1 MACPPT
7 WRKKLSDISINDV
20 EIVEDAIEPEDEEE
34 EKDGSADGIKFPVGF
49 KTEEEKDTIRN
60 VDRTVERVLLEKKHK
75 DTKNINRS
83 NIQSINQLVSLYTA
97 RFDDQEAVERFREFY
112 RSSSLRLDPLVNECA
127 VLRMILADEASKPP
141 KVKAAQRYKEE
152 LKSGNFKAD
161 EEEVS
166 EKVIGP
172 TVYAVLNA
180 AQKTYELEDD
190 VVDALMNNLVKNLS
204 PKVVRYGDERV
215 ERYIKEDDASLWRN
229 DELIVKLSNS
239 ITQLEKARQSIQDSL
254 QKAQVE
260 VRFNLLVHQVLNV
273 LDKKCKDKL
282 LLRDIA
288 LAIEEMA
295 KNEELEID
303 WTLSP
308 NE

>member
-1 MACPPT
+1 M
-7 WRKKLSDISINDV
+7 SDISINDV
-20 EIVEDAIEPEDEEE
+20 EIFEDAIEPEDE
-34 EKDGSADGIKFPVGF
+34 DTGSNETVKFPVGF
-49 KTEEEKDTIRN
+49 ETTNEDDTIKN

-141 KVKAAQRYKEE
+141 KVKAAQKYKEE

-166 EKVIGP
+166 EKVVGP

-190 VVDALMNNLVKNLS
+190 VVDALMSNLVKNLS
-204 PKVVRYGDERV
+204 PKIVRYGDERV

-229 DELIVKLSNS
+229 DELIVKLTNS
-239 ITQLEKARQSIQDSL
+239 ITQLEKARQTIQDSL